1 MARFLLLLSFLLV
14 TLVFGVSDAGSP
26 AEVYWRSVLPNTP
39 MPSAIR
45 DLIYSSNEASQAA
58 TEESV
63 GSIFF
68 LGKSLRIGSTM
79 TLHFTRATAGASLLP
94 RQVADS
100 IPFSSSKLP
109 DILSRLSI
117 DPSSEM
123 ASSIKKTLAECE
135 ANATAGQIKH
145 WHCATSLESMVDFVM
160 SSLNSRNLRTMST
173 FVSKDATPNQKYTIT
188 GLNKVKA
195 SELVAC
201 HAKRYPYAVF
211 HCHPVKATLYTVS
224 LIGDDGSTVKAK
236 VPGHYEDISP
246 AAYNKL
252 GVVPGSEPAF
262 HILPQDD
269 ILWARVNLDP
279 IS

>member
-14 TLVFGVSDAGSP
+14 ALVFGVSDADSP

-39 MPSAIR
+39 MPSVLR
-45 DLIYSSNEASQAA
+45 DLIYSNEALPAA

-63 GSIFF
+63 GSFYF
-68 LGKSLRIGSTM
+68 SGKSLRIGSTM

-109 DILSRLSI
+109 NILSRLSI

-135 ANATAGQIKH
+135 ANAMPGEIK
-145 WHCATSLESMVDFVM
+145 HCATSLESMVDFAM
-160 SSLNSRNLRTMST
+160 SSLKSRNLRALST
-173 FVSKDATPNQKYTIT
+173 FVSKDTTPNQKYTIT

-195 SELVAC
+195 SGLMAC
-201 HAKRYPYAVF
+201 HAQRYPYAVF
-211 HCHPVKATLYTVS
+211 RCHTTTSTVYTVS
-224 LIGDDGSTVKAK
+224 LIGADGSKVIGK
-236 VPGHYEDISP
+236 VPVHIIDPDHPSEGYR
-246 AAYNKL
+246 KKR
-252 GVVPGSEPAF
+252 GVVPDNEPIF

-269 ILWARVNLDP
+269 IIWARV
-279 IS
+279 